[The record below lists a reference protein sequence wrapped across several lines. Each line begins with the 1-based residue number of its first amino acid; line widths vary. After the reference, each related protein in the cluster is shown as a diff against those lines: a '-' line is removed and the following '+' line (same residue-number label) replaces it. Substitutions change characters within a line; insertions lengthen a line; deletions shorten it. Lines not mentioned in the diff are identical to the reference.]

1 VFVDASL
8 NAAISQAQLEIEAA
22 EESGDIRVIRM
33 DIEALEAPPDLSG
46 GTMTTATDHAR
57 PRSAEDSRR
66 SVEDVQRRARIR
78 KLENELERYRQAST
92 DALQQ
97 LDWCIGYMCG
107 SGRVAIARS
116 LSKNRA
122 YIRTDLLKRAE
133 QPLPTEQP
141 GPTKKLKRAS
151 LIAASL
157 THKKVSTE
165 GFWARV
171 RARSFFP
178 SGCLLHPH
186 AYWGPWSASLV
197 AGRLSASMVSLMF
210 VFQFP

>member
-1 VFVDASL
+1 LFVDASL
-8 NAAISQAQLEIEAA
+8 NAAISEVQLTIEAA
-22 EESGDIRVIRM
+22 EESGDIRAIKM
-33 DIEALEAPPDLSG
+33 EIEALEEPPDLSG

-57 PRSAEDSRR
+57 PRSAEASRR

-78 KLENELERYRQAST
+78 KLENELERYRQASG

-122 YIRTDLLKRAE
+122 YIRTHLLKRAE

-141 GPTKKLKRAS
+141 GPTQK
-151 LIAASL
+151 
-157 THKKVSTE
+157 TEVS
-165 GFWARV
+165 
-171 RARSFFP
+171 
-178 SGCLLHPH
+178 
-186 AYWGPWSASLV
+186 
-197 AGRLSASMVSLMF
+197 
-210 VFQFP
+210 